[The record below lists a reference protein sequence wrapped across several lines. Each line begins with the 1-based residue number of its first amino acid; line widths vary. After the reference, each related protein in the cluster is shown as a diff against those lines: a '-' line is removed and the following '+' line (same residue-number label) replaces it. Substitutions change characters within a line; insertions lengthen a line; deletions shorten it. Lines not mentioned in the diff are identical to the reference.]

1 MFKEAIVLLVCVQ
14 MLPGAQ
20 TLRER
25 AMPYLESALDAG
37 QSFVVVSAASGMPN
51 VAADSLAAVLGQN
64 LASVTAT
71 DSAPYTLTLGGVSV
85 QITDSAGVVRNAPL
99 LYVSAGQ
106 INLLVPEGVAIGTA
120 TVSISNGSQNPITG
134 TMDIEP
140 VAPGLFTAN
149 ENGAGVVSASAY
161 QTVISTAL
169 ASPVAV
175 FQCPG
180 APGSCVSVPLQLG
193 VDVAIYVTANATGL
207 RGRTRDR
214 NVQLTIAGRPVYFQ
228 LIEALDD
235 DDTSAGID
243 QLLFTV
249 PLALRGSGEVDMVVT
264 VDGATSN
271 TARINIQ

>member
-120 TVSISNGSQNPITG
+120 TVSISNGNQNPITG

-149 ENGAGVVSASAY
+149 ENGTGVVSATAY
-161 QTVISTAL
+161 QTVSSTSIN
-169 ASPVAV
+169 SPVAV

-180 APGSCVSVPLQLG
+180 ALGSCVSVPLQLG

-214 NVQLTIAGRPVYFQ
+214 NVQLTIAGRPVYIQ